1 MFLLIPLKNLV
12 GKNRNNLSDDYTC
25 LGLSLEKLQWG
36 KHEIRH
42 MLASNIVS
50 LKTLYEKN
58 LMVKPRIKEKSAM

>member
-12 GKNRNNLSDDYTC
+12 GKNRNNLSADYTC
-25 LGLSLEKLQWG
+25 LGLSLEKPRWG

-50 LKTLYEKN
+50 LKTLYK
-58 LMVKPRIKEKSAM
+58 KI

>member
-25 LGLSLEKLQWG
+25 LGLSLEKPRWG

-50 LKTLYEKN
+50 LKTLYEKT
-58 LMVKPRIKEKSAM
+58 